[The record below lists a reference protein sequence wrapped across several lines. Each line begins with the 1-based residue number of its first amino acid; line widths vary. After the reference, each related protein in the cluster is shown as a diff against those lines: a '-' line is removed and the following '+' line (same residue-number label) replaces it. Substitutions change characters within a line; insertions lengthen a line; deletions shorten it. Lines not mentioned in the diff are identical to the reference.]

1 MNTLEKLKE
10 ITADL
15 ESDEMMAVDSQGKKY
30 TLEQASKSGVN
41 VTLTSSKN
49 TAIGAFKDSFGIDL
63 SDNKELNQL
72 NKLLNAITGG
82 SPAAGGRRKRLTD
95 DEKRDLIKDWQSNQ
109 NKYANKAD
117 FSKKNHVSYQ
127 SFLQWEKQ
135 FGE

>member
-15 ESDEMMAVDSQGKKY
+15 ESDEMMAVDAQGKKY
-30 TLEQASKSGVN
+30 TLEQASKAGVN
-41 VTLTSSKN
+41 VTITSSKN
-49 TAIGAFKDSFGIDL
+49 SALVSFKNAFGIDL

-72 NKLLNAITGG
+72 NKLLGAVTGG
-82 SPAAGGRRKRLTD
+82 GSATGGKRKRLTD
-95 DEKRDLIKDWQSNQ
+95 DEKRELIKDWHDNQ
-109 NKYANKAD
+109 KKYANKAD
-117 FSKKNHVSYQ
+117 FSKKNNVSYQ